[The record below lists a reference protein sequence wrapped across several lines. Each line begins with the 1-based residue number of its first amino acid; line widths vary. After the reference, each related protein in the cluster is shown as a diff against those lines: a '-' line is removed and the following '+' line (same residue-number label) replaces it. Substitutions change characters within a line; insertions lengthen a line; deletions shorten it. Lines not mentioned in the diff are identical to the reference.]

1 MAAIPMSDT
10 NQEPLTLADIYADM
24 GKNPDPTG
32 DFSAGRTHVHAT
44 SEEFLACLE
53 SRSHEPSDG

>member
-10 NQEPLTLADIYADM
+10 DQEPLTVADIYADM
-24 GKNPDPTG
+24 GNNPDPTG
-32 DFSAGRTHVHAT
+32 DFSAGRTHFHAS

-53 SRSHEPSDG
+53 SRLHEPVDN

>member
-10 NQEPLTLADIYADM
+10 DQEPLTVADIHADM

-32 DFSAGRTHVHAT
+32 DFSAGRTHFHAS

-53 SRSHEPSDG
+53 SRLHGPVDN